1 MSSDSDGDEVD
12 AFSAVLRKFLPGGLG
27 EPTEAV
33 TTPTSARAARPFD
46 AAAPATPS
54 TATGGRRDAAPAT
67 PSTPGGRRD
76 AATATPAFTHD
87 AATATPAAP
96 GPIDF
101 RDGGGALAAMEPDT
115 PVARGTLEA
124 VRRAVADARDRQFS
138 IDEDGRRVREEAL
151 ERERDEH
158 RRRADDLQRRVEDL
172 KSDAAAHAA
181 RADLDNERL
190 RRAAADAGL
199 EAQRRD
205 RRSRRAAARAEVA
218 ALRCVERALKG
229 VADEVIRTR
238 TSFTE
243 DQPRL
248 AWRASPRKARR
259 RSPTPGARCAPCIF
273 HLGF

>member
-1 MSSDSDGDEVD
+1 
-12 AFSAVLRKFLPGGLG
+12 
-27 EPTEAV
+27 
-33 TTPTSARAARPFD
+33 
-46 AAAPATPS
+46 
-54 TATGGRRDAAPAT
+54 
-67 PSTPGGRRD
+67 
-76 AATATPAFTHD
+76 
-87 AATATPAAP
+87 
-96 GPIDF
+96 
-101 RDGGGALAAMEPDT
+101 MEPDT

-181 RADLDNERL
+181 RADLDNGASARGG
-190 RRAAADAGL
+190 RRGL

-243 DQPRL
+243 DQPRRL
-248 AWRASPRKARR
+248 ARVAAQ
-259 RSPTPGARCAPCIF
+259 GAAAAGPA
-273 HLGF
+273 LD